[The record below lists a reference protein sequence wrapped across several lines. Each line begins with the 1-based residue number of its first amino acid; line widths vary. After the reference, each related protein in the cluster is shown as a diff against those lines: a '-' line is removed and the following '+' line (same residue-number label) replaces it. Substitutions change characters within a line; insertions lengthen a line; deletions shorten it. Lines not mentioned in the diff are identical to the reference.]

1 MAEYVENKEV
11 KTDVS
16 RFTGVPKEAIKYGDN
31 GEYVKEI
38 RDYLNTLGFD
48 TYKNSTNP
56 TVFDVN
62 LENAVKDFQKKYNLP
77 QTGSINNESLNKLI
91 NQSNT
96 VSGTIYSTTSNNV
109 YVDTMETDDPH
120 YDSFFS
126 RKYSKKT
133 RKNNQD
139 IIITLGNNTI
149 HRKLH
154 NVYMRSVSVEFD
166 TSGNPI
172 SEVFSFIAQDL
183 TESDE
188 PYDANKY

>member
-11 KTDVS
+11 KTNVS

>member
-1 MAEYVENKEV
+1 MAYISQEEVNTTISDFTKNLKNEV
-11 KTDVS
+11 KYMDSGT
-16 RFTGVPKEAIKYGDN
+16 
-31 GEYVKEI
+31 YVKEI

-48 TYKNSTNP
+48 TYKNNSNP
-56 TVFDVN
+56 NLYDATV
-62 LENAVKDFQKKYNLP
+62 ENAVKEFQKKYNLNI
-77 QTGSINNESLNKLI
+77 TGIIDSTTLNKLI

-96 VSGTIYSTTSNNV
+96 VSGTIHSTTSNNV
-109 YVDTMETDDPH
+109 FVDTMETDDPH

-126 RKYSKKT
+126 RKYSKKV
-133 RKNNQD
+133 RKNNQN
-139 IIITLGNNTI
+139 IIITLGDNTI
-149 HRKLH
+149 HRVLH

>member
-1 MAEYVENKEV
+1 MAEYIENREV
-11 KTDVS
+11 NTNVS
-16 RFTGVPKEAIKYGDN
+16 DFTGLQKESIKYGDN

-48 TYKNSTNP
+48 TYKNSVNP
-56 TVFDVN
+56 NLFDVN
-62 LENAVKDFQKKYNLP
+62 LENAIKDFQNKYNLP
-77 QTGSINNESLNKLI
+77 QTGFINNDSLNKLI
-91 NQSNT
+91 NQSNI

-149 HRKLH
+149 HRVLH

-188 PYDANKY
+188 PYDADKY

>member
-1 MAEYVENKEV
+1 MSYIENREV
-11 KTDVS
+11 NTTVS
-16 RFTGVPKEAIKYGDN
+16 KFVGNPKERISFGDN

-38 RDYLNTLGFD
+38 RDYLNTVGFD
-48 TYKNSTNP
+48 TYRTASNP
-56 TVFDVN
+56 NLYDVS
-62 LENAVKDFQKKYNLP
+62 LENAVKEFQSKYGLFP
-77 QTGSINNESLNKLI
+77 TGAINDETLNKLI
-91 NQSNT
+91 NQSNL
-96 VSGTIYSTTSNNV
+96 VSGTVYSSTSNNV
-109 YVDTMETDDPH
+109 YVDTMDTDDPH

-133 RKNNQD
+133 RKNNQN